1 MISVHK
7 FFLLISFIV
16 PTVLISNRWE
26 QLLEQYKTG
35 MDKNTYQLLV
45 KQYKEF
51 ASGKS
56 PAIANPIIKQIEI
69 KECGEPLIDLKSV
82 NNARIGVMD
91 GDLLIKAH
99 SFKEDIDP
107 RGEKYSFVRKG
118 VYAALCRMVK
128 ELDNLAPNFG
138 YEPGDLE
145 IKLFEGLRDLTT
157 QKQMFDEKLASLRSK
172 NPELTEQ
179 EAYEETC
186 KWVSP
191 YINNVPTH
199 STGAAVDIALY
210 CKKTCKFCDMG
221 RFNTSGSAAPTFSD
235 DSKLS
240 IEQKK
245 NRLLFLISATRA
257 GLTNYLN
264 EFWHFSYGDK
274 YDAYWRES
282 DSQKRFAKY
291 NSVK

>member
-1 MISVHK
+1 MRI
-7 FFLLISFIV
+7 FFLLISLIV
-16 PTVLISNRWE
+16 PTILISNPWE
-26 QLLEQYKTG
+26 QLLEQYKTK
-35 MDKNTYQLLV
+35 MDTNTYQLLV
-45 KQYKEF
+45 KQHKKF

-56 PAIANPIIKQIEI
+56 PAIANPIIKKIEI
-69 KECGEPLIDLKSV
+69 KECGEPLVDLKSV

-91 GDLLIKAH
+91 VDLLIKAH

-118 VYAALCRMVK
+118 VYNALCRMIK
-128 ELDNLAPNFG
+128 ELDKLAPNFG

-157 QKQMFDEKLASLRSK
+157 QKQLFDEKLAGLRSK

-186 KWVSP
+186 KFVSP
-191 YINNVPTH
+191 YIDNIPTH

-210 CKKTCKFCDMG
+210 SKKTGTFCDMG
-221 RFNTSGSAAPTFSD
+221 RFNTSVSTAPTFSEG
-235 DSKLS
+235 SKLS
-240 IEQKK
+240 IEQQK
-245 NRLLFLISATRA
+245 NRLLLLISATSA
-257 GLTNYLN
+257 GLTNYLY
-264 EFWHFSYGDK
+264 EFWHFSYGDR

-282 DSQKRFAKY
+282 DPQKRLAKY
-291 NSVK
+291 SAVK